1 MKIIIINIYYNWVIN
16 LYIEYIF
23 NFINFLNIYYPSAE
37 VELINYNL
45 SNFDNDDIDLDL
57 LITEYDKI
65 LFSGEI
71 GKITEILKKYSS
83 EEDKIY
89 FVNIEQMSN
98 ESYYKYL
105 RNIPTNIKLID
116 YSEENIPFFK
126 NIYKS
131 YLIPPIYNYEK
142 IDKEIKDID
151 LLSTRNNE
159 YRENIILFLEEKT
172 RRKIDIIHN
181 CYHDERDDIYR
192 KTKIYINL
200 HCSDNHNTMELIRI
214 CNLLA
219 KRVIVITTKTILV
232 DLLFLKDCIICVNSV
247 DDIIPIINNILE
259 DYDFYYDYYTSKFNY
274 EEYNKYVNQNVKLFI
289 TE

>member
-23 NFINFLNIYYPSAE
+23 NFIHFLNINYPDVE
-37 VELINYNL
+37 IELINYNL
-45 SNFDNDDIDLDL
+45 SIFDNNDIDLDL
-57 LITEYDKI
+57 LVNQYDKI

-71 GKITEILKKYSS
+71 DKITEILQKYSH
-83 EEDKIY
+83 EEKKIY
-89 FVNIEQMSN
+89 FINIEQMSN

-105 RNIPTNIKLID
+105 RCIPTNIKLID

-126 NIYKS
+126 NIYES
-131 YLIPPIYNYEK
+131 YLIPPIYNYEN

-159 YRENIILFLEEKT
+159 YRENTILFLEERT
-172 RRKIDIIHN
+172 RKRIDTINN
-181 CYHDERDDIYR
+181 CYHNERDDIYR

-219 KRVIVITTKTILV
+219 KKVIVITTKTIFV

-247 DDIIPIINNILE
+247 EDMIPIINNILE
-259 DYDFYYDYYTSKFNY
+259 DYDFYYEYYTSKFNY
-274 EEYNKYVNQNVKLFI
+274 DEYYKYVNQNVKLFI
-289 TE
+289 TP

>member
-23 NFINFLNIYYPSAE
+23 NFINFLNIHYTSAE

-45 SNFDNDDIDLDL
+45 SSFDNDDIDLDL
-57 LITEYDKI
+57 LILEYDKI

-71 GKITEILKKYSS
+71 GKIIEILKKYST

-89 FVNIEQMSN
+89 FINIEQMSN

-105 RNIPTNIKLID
+105 RSIPANIKLID

-131 YLIPPIYNYEK
+131 YLIPPIYNYEN

-172 RRKIDIIHN
+172 RKKIDIIHN

-247 DDIIPIINNILE
+247 DDMIPIINNILE
-259 DYDFYYDYYTSKFNY
+259 DYDFYYDYYTNKFNY
-274 EEYNKYVNQNVKLFI
+274 DEYNKYVNQNVKLFI

>member
-45 SNFDNDDIDLDL
+45 SNFDNDDIHLDL

-131 YLIPPIYNYEK
+131 YLIPPIYNYEN

-247 DDIIPIINNILE
+247 DDMIPIINNILE
-259 DYDFYYDYYTSKFNY
+259 DYDFYYDYYISKFNY

>member
-23 NFINFLNIYYPSAE
+23 NFINFLNIYYSSVE

-57 LITEYDKI
+57 LIPEYDKI

-71 GKITEILKKYSS
+71 GKITEILNKYPTK
-83 EEDKIY
+83 EDKIY
-89 FVNIEQMSN
+89 FINIEQMSN

-105 RNIPTNIKLID
+105 RNIPANIKLID

-131 YLIPPIYNYEK
+131 YLIPPIYNYEN

-172 RRKIDIIHN
+172 RKKIDIIHN

-247 DDIIPIINNILE
+247 DDMIHIINNILE

-274 EEYNKYVNQNVKLFI
+274 DEYNKYVNQNVKLFI

>member
-1 MKIIIINIYYNWVIN
+1 VIN

-45 SNFDNDDIDLDL
+45 SNFDNDDIHLDL

-131 YLIPPIYNYEK
+131 YLIPPIYNYEN

-232 DLLFLKDCIICVNSV
+232 DLLFLKDCIICVNSI
-247 DDIIPIINNILE
+247 DDMIPIINNILE

>member
-45 SNFDNDDIDLDL
+45 SNFDNDDIHLDL

-131 YLIPPIYNYEK
+131 YLIPPIYNYEN

-232 DLLFLKDCIICVNSV
+232 DLLFLKDCIICVNSI
-247 DDIIPIINNILE
+247 DDMIPIINNILE

-274 EEYNKYVNQNVKLFI
+274 EEYDKYVNQNVKLFI

>member
-45 SNFDNDDIDLDL
+45 SNFDNDDIHLDL

-131 YLIPPIYNYEK
+131 YLIPPIYNYEN

-247 DDIIPIINNILE
+247 DDMIPIINNILE